1 MKRSTKISTAIIT
14 FFLIITIVV
23 VGRTMI
29 GNHFKKKF
37 SKRLPPGIIV
47 TEVVSKDFSQKIST
61 YGTAVPVRTKSYK
74 IEKYEIINP
83 IDFNKKLKKGEL
95 IAKLKSRNLIATFDG
110 VMTKRDFSNDI
121 KVSESSLL
129 INLEDISSIYVD
141 VDIPELYS
149 RFIKKN
155 LNVDVKLSGN
165 NEKIYSG
172 IIDSTSGRIDVEKR
186 SLATRIKLE
195 NNNLD
200 ILPGSLLEIT
210 VKYNEKN
217 SLGIPDTSLMM
228 EGDKTY
234 VYKVSEKNITNKT
247 EVIIGIRDDGFI
259 EIISGLS
266 QGDNIVAEG
275 LKKVRPRLKIK
286 PIKKGSKKAESDW
299 KKKVKPKKNDT
310 KKGKFDWL
318 KKLNIFNKSKSEKK
332 DDKNK

>member
-1 MKRSTKISTAIIT
+1 MKRSTKISAVIIT

-37 SKRLPPGIIV
+37 SKRPPPGIIV
-47 TEVVSKDFSQKIST
+47 TEVVRKDFAQKIST
-61 YGTAVPVRTKSYK
+61 YGTAVPLRTKSYK
-74 IEKYEIINP
+74 IEKYEIISP
-83 IDFNKKLKKGEL
+83 INFNKRLKKGDL
-95 IAKLKSRNLIATFDG
+95 IAKLKSRNLMAAFDG
-110 VMTKRDFSNDI
+110 VVTKRNFSNDI

-129 INLEDISSIYVD
+129 INLEDISSVYVD

-149 RFIKKN
+149 RYIKES
-155 LNVDVKLSGN
+155 LNVDVKFSGN
-165 NEKIYSG
+165 NDKVYSG

-186 SLATRIKLE
+186 SLATRVKLE

-217 SLGIPDTSLMM
+217 SLGIPDTGLMM

-247 EVIIGIRDDGFI
+247 EVVIGIRDSGFI
-259 EIISGLS
+259 EIVSGLS
-266 QGDNIVAEG
+266 QGNNIVAEG
-275 LKKVRPRLKIK
+275 LKKVRPRLEIK
-286 PIKKGSKKAESDW
+286 PIKKGEKKAES
-299 KKKVKPKKNDT
+299 N
-310 KKGKFDWL
+310 
-318 KKLNIFNKSKSEKK
+318 
-332 DDKNK
+332 

>member
-1 MKRSTKISTAIIT
+1 MKRSTKIGTIILA
-14 FFLIITIVV
+14 FFLIITIVI

-37 SKRLPPGIIV
+37 SKRPPPGIIV
-47 TEVVSKDFSQKIST
+47 TEVVRKDFSQKIST
-61 YGTAVPVRTKSYK
+61 YGTAVPLRTKSYK
-74 IEKYEIINP
+74 IEKYEIVSP

-95 IAKLKSRNLIATFDG
+95 IAKLKSRNLIAAFDG
-110 VMTKRDFSNDI
+110 VVTKRDFSNDI

-129 INLEDISSIYVD
+129 INLEDISSVYVD

-149 RFIKKN
+149 RYIKEN
-155 LNVDVKLSGN
+155 LNVDVKFSGN
-165 NEKIYSG
+165 DDKVYTG

-195 NNNLD
+195 NDNLD
-200 ILPGSLLEIT
+200 IFPGSLLEIT

-234 VYKVSEKNITNKT
+234 VYKVSEKNITNKA
-247 EVIIGIRDDGFI
+247 EVKIGIRDDGFI

-286 PIKKGSKKAESDW
+286 PIKK
-299 KKKVKPKKNDT
+299 
-310 KKGKFDWL
+310 
-318 KKLNIFNKSKSEKK
+318 
-332 DDKNK
+332 